1 MEFGDSTS
9 ACGPPPI
16 PLIKSRN
23 DDKSGKYFVKIKLR
37 RGPTSEKL
45 DLYEFK
51 MALFDNGEPDDILLF
66 IFNFNLT
73 LEASVMLKNVT
84 KIKYPCTLVRG

>member
-73 LEASVMLKNVT
+73 LEVSGMFKYGAKIQYLRMLVH
-84 KIKYPCTLVRG
+84 G